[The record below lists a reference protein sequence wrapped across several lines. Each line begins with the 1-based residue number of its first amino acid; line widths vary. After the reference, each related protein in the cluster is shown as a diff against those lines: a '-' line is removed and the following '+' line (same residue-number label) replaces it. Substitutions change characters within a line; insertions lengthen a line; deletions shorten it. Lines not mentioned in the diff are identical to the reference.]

1 MRLSRS
7 ALYWI
12 WNLVASNPQTKA
24 LLNCLSLIRFLR
36 PRKAGTMS
44 YQAIKEYL
52 MAVVE
57 RYQKADKSGKS
68 KMLTEAVA
76 VTKLSRKHLIRVLKQ
91 PKEAI
96 AKKKASGRKK
106 KYDPEILNPH
116 IQFLWIQMERI
127 SARRMKVALSDWLPF
142 YKDPAFTTQVRL
154 WLDQMSAATLE
165 RRLRVIR
172 GSLEATHGLTT
183 TPTGGSPSRYMKNKI
198 PLNTFDQKIDR
209 PGFMQSDT
217 VAHCGTSTEGQY
229 VNSITLTDI
238 FSAWT
243 ENRTIFSKK
252 AQEVRKRFHELK
264 QALPFDLLAVN
275 VDNGTEFLNTPVFN
289 FMNPTDE
296 QKKIIFTR
304 SRPYKKNDNCYVEQ
318 KNFTHVRELFGYE
331 RFDDEALVELMNEIY
346 RDYWNPLQNFFIPT
360 FKLES
365 KTRIGA
371 RIVKKFDKP
380 KTPYDRLLLSEHL
393 SDEQKQNL
401 KNLKKSLNPFH
412 LKTEMEAKLKI
423 FFELHRKSKTREAS

>member
-1 MRLSRS
+1 MRSCG

-12 WNLVASNPQTKA
+12 WNLVASNPHTQA
-24 LLNCLSLIRFLR
+24 LLNCRSLIGFLQ
-36 PRKAGTMS
+36 PRKAGAMS

-91 PKEAI
+91 PKEVI

-106 KYDPEILNPH
+106 KYEPEVLVPH
-116 IQFLWIQMERI
+116 IRFLHLQMEQI
-127 SARRMKVALSDWLPF
+127 SARRMKVAFSDWLPF
-142 YKDPAFTTQVRL
+142 YNAPAFTQQARL
-154 WLDQMSAATLE
+154 WLEQMSASTLE
-165 RRLRVIR
+165 RFLRAIR
-172 GSLEATHGLTT
+172 ASLQATHGLST
-183 TPTGGSPSRYMKNKI
+183 TPTGGSPSRFMKNKI

-217 VAHCGTSTEGQY
+217 VAHCGTTVEGQY

-243 ENRTIFSKK
+243 ENRAIFSKK
-252 AQEVRKRFHELK
+252 AHGVRKCFSELK
-264 QALPFDLLAVN
+264 QTLPFELLAVN
-275 VDNGTEFLNTPVFN
+275 VDNGSEFLNTPVFDL
-289 FMNPTDE
+289 MNPGNG

-331 RFDDEALVELMNEIY
+331 RMEDESLVELMNEIY

-360 FKLES
+360 FKLVS
-365 KTRIGA
+365 KTRVGA
-371 RIVKKFDKP
+371 RIVKKFDRP
-380 KTPYDRLLLSEHL
+380 KTPCDRLLLSEHL
-393 SDEQKQNL
+393 SDEQKENL
-401 KNLKKSLNPFH
+401 KNLKKKLNPFQ

-423 FFELHRKSKTREAS
+423 FFEQVRKSKTREVA

>member
-1 MRLSRS
+1 MRLSRG

-12 WNLVASNPQTKA
+12 WNLVASNPYTQA
-24 LLNCLSLIRFLR
+24 LLNYRSLIGFLQ
-36 PRKAGTMS
+36 PRKAGAMS

-68 KMLTEAVA
+68 KMLTEAIA

-91 PKEAI
+91 PKEVI
-96 AKKKASGRKK
+96 AKKKASGRNK
-106 KYDPEILNPH
+106 KYDPEILVPH
-116 IQFLWIQMERI
+116 IQHLHIQMERI

-142 YKDPAFTTQVRL
+142 YNAPQFTQQARQ
-154 WLDQMSAATLE
+154 WLDQMSSSTLE
-165 RRLRVIR
+165 RFLRGIR
-172 GSLEATHGLTT
+172 RDLQATHGLSTT
-183 TPTGGSPSRYMKNKI
+183 SVGGGPARFMKNKI

-217 VAHCGTSTEGQY
+217 VAHCGTSVHGQY

-243 ENRTIFSKK
+243 ENRAIFSKK
-252 AQEVRKRFHELK
+252 AQGVRKCFSELK
-264 QALPFDLLAVN
+264 QTLPFELLAIN
-275 VDNGTEFLNTPVFN
+275 VDNGSEFLNSAVFD
-289 FMNPTDE
+289 FMNPGNG

-304 SRPYKKNDNCYVEQ
+304 SRAYKKNDNCYVEQ

-331 RFDDEALVELMNEIY
+331 RMEDEGLVELMNEIY

-360 FKLES
+360 FKLVS
-365 KTRIGA
+365 KTRVGA
-371 RIVKKFDKP
+371 RIVKKFDRP

-393 SDEQKQNL
+393 SDEQKENL
-401 KNLKKSLNPFH
+401 KNLKKKLNPFH

-423 FFELHRKSKTREAS
+423 FFELLRKSKTREVA